1 MGNTINMS
9 KFLKQLSEYKPVDT
23 CNSLSRDEVK
33 LGFIQGLQHI
43 LNGGEI
49 IDLFE
54 EVDLCLE
61 AEQDDMAEGF
71 IHALHHIKR
80 YIENTT
86 QGLYIFDMLGD
97 EVGNE
102 FLRKLYETI
111 NNEINET
118 DNE

>member
-1 MGNTINMS
+1 MGNTLNMAN
-9 KFLKQLSEYKPVDT
+9 FLEQLSEYKPVDT
-23 CNSLSRDEVK
+23 CKSLSRDEVK

-61 AEQDDMAEGF
+61 AEQNDMAEGF